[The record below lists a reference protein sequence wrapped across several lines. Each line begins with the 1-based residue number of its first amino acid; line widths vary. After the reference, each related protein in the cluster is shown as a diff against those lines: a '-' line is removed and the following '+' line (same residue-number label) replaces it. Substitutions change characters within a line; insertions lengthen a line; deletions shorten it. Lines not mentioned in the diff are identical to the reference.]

1 MSKGALSPSARKKG
15 VESGGSLP
23 QKAGKGFPDRVE
35 FLYDET
41 TPLVLNPLRCAEL
54 TRQIRG
60 GTKELPPIDDLYFK
74 KEYIDAAMASKRV
87 TSPSLVSP
95 FPFS

>member
-1 MSKGALSPSARKKG
+1 MSKGALSHSARKKG

-54 TRQIRG
+54 ARQIRG
-60 GTKELPPIDDLYFK
+60 GTKELPPIDDLCFK